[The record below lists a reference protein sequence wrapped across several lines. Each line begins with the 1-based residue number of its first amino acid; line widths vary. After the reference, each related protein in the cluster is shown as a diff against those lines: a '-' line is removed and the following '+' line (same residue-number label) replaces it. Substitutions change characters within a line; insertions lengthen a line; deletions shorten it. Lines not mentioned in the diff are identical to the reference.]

1 MLKHIIDTRFKHV
14 YCQLHI
20 LCSCRYCEKTGLLGK
35 GENDVLA
42 DPDGGEAVAASGEAD
57 KDDVGYSV
65 ADDEEQS
72 DGGQLGE

>member
-1 MLKHIIDTRFKHV
+1 M
-14 YCQLHI
+14 
-20 LCSCRYCEKTGLLGK
+20 
-35 GENDVLA
+35 LA
-42 DPDGGEAVAASGEAD
+42 DPDGGEAVAASDIPGEAD